1 MEIEASTEENAV
13 QVIREGLREL
23 VSTER
28 KESRLKVLNKN
39 RVALGN
45 AIPDSAF
52 TPEFVIKN
60 AEALKKKALP
70 VEKYKQL
77 QNALIQNEENVNS
90 FLKVHN
96 VTFALVR
103 DFSGNNPI
111 IQLCAIS
118 CACNIALGNT
128 KACTS
133 LAKSIGSYLTTE
145 LDSLNYPLLEACI
158 WTMGNL
164 IAGSDKA
171 FEIFHAQGCLKQI
184 ISLIQNCDNTILFA
198 VAYCAMHYV
207 HVGCQHIRKEEL
219 IELARVTA
227 GRGLCFE
234 SPYMIWLL
242 ALLSSHEPCNAH
254 ICNVAS
260 PVIDYLHQNTKNNH
274 ATVTEITACIRLLAN
289 TVYETSGNVAKLLL
303 ENAKYTQSDVET
315 LLNGLLSSQYVHVRK
330 ETLWLIGNLY
340 NHNLIDVKNTTQ
352 KIIPCL
358 SSLKQTILCMTQQP
372 VLINAD

>member
-1 MEIEASTEENAV
+1 MEIEASSEENAV

-28 KESRLKVLNKN
+28 KESRSKVLNKN

-45 AIPDSAF
+45 AILDSAF

-70 VEKYKQL
+70 IEKYKQL

-145 LDSLNYPLLEACI
+145 LDSLNYPLVEACI

-184 ISLIQNCDNTILFA
+184 ISLMQNCDNTILSA
-198 VAYCAMHYV
+198 AAYCAMHYV
-207 HVGCQHIRKEEL
+207 HVGFQHIRKGEL
-219 IELARVTA
+219 IELAKVTT
-227 GRGLCFE
+227 GRALSFE
-234 SPYMIWLL
+234 TPYMIWLL
-242 ALLSSHEPCNAH
+242 ALLSSHEACNAYM
-254 ICNVAS
+254 CNVVS
-260 PVIDYLHQNTKNNH
+260 PAIDYLHQNIKSNH

-289 TVYETSGNVAKLLL
+289 TVCETSGKVAKLLL
-303 ENAKYTQSDVET
+303 ENVKYTQSDVEK

-352 KIIPCL
+352 TIIPRL
-358 SSLKQTILCMTQQP
+358 PSLKQTISCMTQQT